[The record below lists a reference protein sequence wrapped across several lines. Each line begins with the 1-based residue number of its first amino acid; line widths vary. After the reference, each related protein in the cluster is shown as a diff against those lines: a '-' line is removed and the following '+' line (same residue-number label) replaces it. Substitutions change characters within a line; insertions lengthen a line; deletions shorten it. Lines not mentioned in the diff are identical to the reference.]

1 MSAKPGFQICLASD
15 GSRQVY
21 STDAYCHLMPGD
33 RLHAVDNGGGGYGDP
48 LDREAERVLSDV
60 AERYVSREQAKEVY
74 GVVIIGSRELDDLA
88 VDAKLTEILR
98 LSRRPAAG
106 A

>member
-1 MSAKPGFQICLASD
+1 MPDRPNIVLIT
-15 GSRQVY
+15 
-21 STDAYCHLMPGD
+21 TDQQRGD
-33 RLHAVDNGGGGYGDP
+33 CIGTDP

-60 AERYVSREQAKEVY
+60 AERYVSREQAQEVY
-74 GVVIIGSRELDDLA
+74 GVVIIGSRELDDVA
-88 VDAKLTEILR
+88 VDAKSTEILR